1 VTDGRPGDWEVV
13 FGPNGIWRELLGR
26 AEGYAGTETGCESA
40 TERRYRVRD
49 FWGSH
54 QEFEGFRARLGVEF
68 ERFHALLVSEG
79 IVRKFE
85 VVGTYYDGRGDGDNL
100 VAT

>member
-1 VTDGRPGDWEVV
+1 MV
-13 FGPNGIWRELLGR
+13 FGPIGIWRELLGR
-26 AEGYAGTETGCESA
+26 AEGYAGTETGCESS

-49 FWGSH
+49 FWWSH
-54 QEFEGFRARLGVEF
+54 REFEVFRARFAADL

-79 IVRKFE
+79 IVSRFE
-85 VVGTYYDGRGDGDNL
+85 VVGTYYDERGDGDNL